1 MRDYQ
6 RRGDDGQR
14 LDDDVYRRALWTI
27 KGYYRMKEDAE
38 AILHESPG
46 PPDGMPGPTNNI
58 SDPNASKAI
67 KREELVRQTDAID
80 KALLIVP
87 VEYRK
92 GVWQNILYHSPY
104 PLGAGTATYGRWR
117 IRFIREVVRL
127 LNIV

>member
-6 RRGDDGQR
+6 RSGDDGQKLEPDIYFR
-14 LDDDVYRRALWTI
+14 TLWVI
-27 KGYYRMKEDAE
+27 RGYYRMKEDAE

-46 PPDGMPGPTNNI
+46 PSDGMPRSANNI

-67 KREELVRQTDAID
+67 KREELVRQIDAVD

-87 VEYRK
+87 TEYRK

-104 PLGAGTATYGRWR
+104 PLDAGTATYGRWR
-117 IRFIREVVRL
+117 IRFIREVARL